1 MDGKNQIGGNFVDS
15 IHSHINETATFGEI
29 TDEITKDIGSKTI
42 RHEKFKAHKQKL
54 YKDAIMWKQ
63 IVKSERIIDNS
74 EKEANLSRL
83 MTISEESEKEDEE
96 EIHNK
101 TKNNVE
107 IHLKTKEGITS
118 SSRYHETKPT
128 ERKVDRMKEAS
139 IRTTEDKYSKQT
151 KIGTSYVNGQEV
163 FATFDSCSSITV
175 VHHGIIIKTDEAENK
190 TTDDENQD
198 YKMLWRTL

>member
-1 MDGKNQIGGNFVDS
+1 MRSEVRKPSSGGSTLKEV
-15 IHSHINETATFGEI
+15 SHVNEATTFGEFR
-29 TDEITKDIGSKTI
+29 DEITKDIGSKTI

-107 IHLKTKEGITS
+107 IHLKAGEGITS
-118 SSRYHETKPT
+118 SNRYLETKHT
-128 ERKVDRMKEAS
+128 EIDVDRIKEAS
-139 IRTTEDKYSKQT
+139 TVTTEDKSSKQT
-151 KIGTSYVNGQEV
+151 KVGTSFFNGQEV

-175 VHHGIIIKTDEAENK
+175 IHHGITLKTDEAENE
-190 TTDDENQD
+190 TTDDED
-198 YKMLWRTL
+198 